1 LIDFRVVKP
10 GEDRTV
16 RHSLADHMCGMPAA
30 AALFLVIT
38 VADRSLGR
46 LTPREDPS

>member
-1 LIDFRVVKP
+1 VHD
-10 GEDRTV
+10 
-16 RHSLADHMCGMPAA
+16 LAGVMLVA

-46 LTPREDPS
+46 LTPREEPS